1 MKYHDD
7 NSYRFWMRNCDGT
20 TFTLRGN
27 KLLLSDVLQDFEQF
41 LRGAGYCF
49 DGHLEI
55 QEDSN
60 SELRDWRAPEAP
72 AQPRQDDISL
82 ESQARP
88 DILDD
93 LYYGEYDAL

>member
-1 MKYHDD
+1 MKYYEED

-27 KLLLSDVLQDFEQF
+27 KVLLSDVLQDFEQF
-41 LRGAGYCF
+41 LRGAGYVF

-55 QEDSN
+55 QEDPGAD
-60 SELRDWRAPEAP
+60 LRPLSDWQAH
-72 AQPRQDDISL
+72 PRQDDLGI
-82 ESQARP
+82 ESDARL

-93 LYYGEYDAL
+93 LYYGDHDAL